1 MSRITKDIA
10 VSVSKAL
17 TEKLEEQ
24 IVVQAKVCSDIVRSY
39 KNIRTPKEVNKMFEI
54 HPNYFRQVS
63 YVSVSGNGF
72 NHESF
77 SMNPM
82 IVSTSSGGYSE
93 AIQLTEGEAEG
104 LMPEW
109 RKLQEIRKQKDEL
122 QLSIQT
128 TLYGLKTYNKV
139 KLEFPEAYEF
149 LPEKAETGLS
159 VPLANIREQLKAI
172 Q

>member
-39 KNIRTPKEVNKMFEI
+39 KNIRIPKEVLKMAEI
-54 HPNYFRQVS
+54 HPEYFKKTA
-63 YVSVSGNGF
+63 YVSVSDNGF

-77 SMNPM
+77 TMNPEM
-82 IVSTSSGGYSE
+82 VSTRSGGYTDN
-93 AIQLTEGEAEG
+93 IQLTEGEAEG

-109 RKLQEIRKQKDEL
+109 RKLQEMIKQKDDL